1 MGDNMLTKQSMVK
14 KSSNGKDT
22 LHASKGSSS
31 LVVKSRIQKSIKASK
46 NHHFG
51 QVAVVKTLLQKND
64 ILVLISMLTMC
75 PNARRTKIFLSDWF
89 GSDCLFVCISVTK
102 TRINLTNVKQLH
114 FQTNTNNRLWCNNRR
129 RNPHKSYYYI
139 VLWETIL
146 DEYSS

>member
-51 QVAVVKTLLQKND
+51 QVAVVKTLLEKND
-64 ILVLISMLTMC
+64 ILVLISMLMMC
-75 PNARRTKIFLSDWF
+75 PSARRTKIFFVGLVRFRLFSF
-89 GSDCLFVCISVTK
+89 VCLF
-102 TRINLTNVKQLH
+102 
-114 FQTNTNNRLWCNNRR
+114 FCNKN
-129 RNPHKSYYYI
+129 SYKFDKCKAI
-139 VLWETIL
+139 TFSN
-146 DEYSS
+146 EYE

>member
-22 LHASKGSSS
+22 LHASEGSSS

-64 ILVLISMLTMC
+64 ILVLISMLMMC
-75 PNARRTKIFLSDWF
+75 PSARRTTIFLSDWF
-89 GSDCLFVCISVTK
+89 GSDCFRLFVVC
-102 TRINLTNVKQLH
+102 LY
-114 FQTNTNNRLWCNNRR
+114 FCNKN
-129 RNPHKSYYYI
+129 SYKFDKYKAI
-139 VLWETIL
+139 TFSN
-146 DEYSS
+146 EYE